1 MTETTAL
8 APVVKTVLVAAEPA
22 RAFEVFTSRFGDWW
36 PLATHSVDGA
46 KAKGVVLDCC
56 EGGEVVETTGDGSR
70 EVWGTV
76 VEWEPPERL
85 ALTWHPGQPAEE
97 ATRVEVAFAAEGTST
112 RVTLTHSGW
121 DGRSA
126 GAEAR
131 ASYDS
136 GWNAVLDGFAEM
148 AGSRGVDGA

>member
-8 APVVKTVLVAAEPA
+8 APVVKTVLVAASPD
-22 RAFEVFTSRFGDWW
+22 RAFEVFTSRLGDWW
-36 PLATHSVDGA
+36 PLARYSVDGP
-46 KAKGVVLDCC
+46 KAEGVVMDCR

-76 VEWEPPERL
+76 VEWAPPDRL
-85 ALTWHPGQPAEE
+85 ALTWHPGQPADE
-97 ATRVEVAFAAEGTST
+97 ATRVEVAFVAEGTST
-112 RVTLTHSGW
+112 RLTLTHTGW
-121 DGRSA
+121 EGHGA

-136 GWNAVLDGFAEM
+136 GWVAVLEGFGALA
-148 AGSRGVDGA
+148 AGSSESGA